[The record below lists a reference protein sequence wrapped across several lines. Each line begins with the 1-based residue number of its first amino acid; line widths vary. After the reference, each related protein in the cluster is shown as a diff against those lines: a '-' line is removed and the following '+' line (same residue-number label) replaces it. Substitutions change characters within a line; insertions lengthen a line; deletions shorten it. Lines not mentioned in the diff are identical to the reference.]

1 MAADGQREEGR
12 AGEGL
17 REAAE
22 MASVPLYGTGV
33 AESVRE
39 GWPGEAGEGPGKE
52 VLQAVGTAMERYLEE
67 QGLRKGNA
75 PERYVDR
82 LLYRSL
88 RSVGEDGA
96 AGRWARWAFP
106 GEKGRPAVDPEFWP
120 GPVPVE
126 VWRLFESRVVRPLRS
141 RTADGRR
148 MWIFD
153 FQCWQ
158 QEEEWLEL
166 TLLPGVRSILEQLA
180 WGWDPSGSGVLG
192 LRGVPGG
199 AGETGWKRKGRI
211 VERSAAERIRRYCED
226 VLERV
231 AKERGW
237 AGRPDVVFAES
248 GTGGEKGRRG

>member
-1 MAADGQREEGR
+1 MAADGQREEGER
-12 AGEGL
+12 EGL
-17 REAAE
+17 KAAAE
-22 MASVPLYGTGV
+22 TESVPLYGTGL
-33 AESVRE
+33 AEEVRE

-75 PERYVDR
+75 PEGYVDR

-88 RSVGEDGA
+88 RSVGEDTA

-106 GEKGRPAVDPEFWP
+106 GEKEKPAVDPEFWP

-153 FQCWQ
+153 FQCWRG
-158 QEEEWLEL
+158 EEEGWMEL
-166 TLLPGVRSILEQLA
+166 TLLPGVRAILEQLA
-180 WGWDPSGSGVLG
+180 WGWDPSGDGVLG
-192 LRGVPGG
+192 LRGLQGG
-199 AGETGWKRKGRI
+199 AAEAGRKRRRRGGA
-211 VERSAAERIRRYCED
+211 RSEAERIRRFCED

-237 AGRPDVVFAES
+237 GGRPDVVFTEPGA
-248 GTGGEKGRRG
+248 